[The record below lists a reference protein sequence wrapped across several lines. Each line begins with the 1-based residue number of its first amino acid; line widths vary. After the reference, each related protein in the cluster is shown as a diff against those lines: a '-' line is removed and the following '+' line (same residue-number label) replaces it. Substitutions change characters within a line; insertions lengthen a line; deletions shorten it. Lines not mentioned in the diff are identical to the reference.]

1 MKDNMIQLVSIDYL
15 RSLVTVK
22 ILIKGKRQ

>member
-1 MKDNMIQLVSIDYL
+1 MKDNMIQLVSVDYL

-22 ILIKGKRQ
+22 NLIKGNGQ